1 MPRVKDTSKKS
12 SFLGLKIPMHISIFL
27 DKDAEENY
35 RAKGQHIISILS
47 EYMNKK
53 ENGGWKAIADK
64 SGKTIVKDGNKTTH
78 DYTERLDEE

>member
-47 EYMNKK
+47 EYMNSKVKPEK
-53 ENGGWKAIADK
+53 E
-64 SGKTIVKDGNKTTH
+64 SVKTIIRNGDKTTH
-78 DYTERLDEE
+78 DYTDRLQDE